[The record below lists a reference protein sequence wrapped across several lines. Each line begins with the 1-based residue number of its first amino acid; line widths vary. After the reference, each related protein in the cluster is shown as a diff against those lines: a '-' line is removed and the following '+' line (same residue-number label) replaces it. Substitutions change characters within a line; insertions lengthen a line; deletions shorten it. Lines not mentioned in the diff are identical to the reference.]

1 MTHRLHSAEL
11 EQRLALLSGRF
22 AARVGAALSA
32 RSQALPH
39 DIAER
44 LRASRERAAAHA
56 RPLRQAQAKLQTGAV
71 VVGRGGAATLGAPS
85 PWWLKLASGLP
96 VLVLLA
102 GLIAIDRWTTLE
114 DVKAAAEID
123 ALLLADELPP
133 TAYAD
138 PGFAEFL
145 KLPQQQP

>member
-1 MTHRLHSAEL
+1 MTTRSHSAEL
-11 EQRLALLSGRF
+11 ELKLAQLSSRF
-22 AARVGAALSA
+22 AGRVAAALGQQSA
-32 RSQALPH
+32 ALPH
-39 DIAER
+39 DIGER
-44 LRASRERAAAHA
+44 LRASREQA
-56 RPLRQAQAKLQTGAV
+56 LAQARQRRQTIAAGAAV
-71 VVGRGGAATLGAPS
+71 VAGRTAGGAATLGA

-102 GLIAIDRWTTLE
+102 GLIAIDRWTTIE

-133 TAYAD
+133 DAYSD

-145 KLPQQQP
+145 KSPLP